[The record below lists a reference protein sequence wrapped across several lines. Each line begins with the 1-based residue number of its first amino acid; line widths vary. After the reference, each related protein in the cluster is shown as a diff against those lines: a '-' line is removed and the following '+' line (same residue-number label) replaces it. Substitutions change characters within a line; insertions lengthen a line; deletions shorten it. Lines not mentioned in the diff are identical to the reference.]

1 MLPSRPVRRCLLP
14 LDALVLVALALVCLV
29 VALIGAVLA
38 PFTSRRRILRLAA
51 WALSYCLVELASLA
65 AAGLLW
71 VRRVVPGRLGLRA
84 DAEWRAANQALLAWA
99 LGRVLAAG
107 RRWLGFHVVV
117 ADTSDAT
124 ALGRDE
130 PVLVLARHGGPGD
143 SFALAHLL
151 LTRYH
156 RRVRIVLKDVLQ
168 FDPLIDLL
176 LNRLGSCF
184 LGPSRGARED
194 PTGRLGALAGDL
206 GPGDALLLFPEG
218 ANWTPLRRT
227 RAIGRLRRERKPD
240 AARVATLMTNVLPP
254 RPAGVFAC
262 VDAHSGLD
270 VVVVAHAGLDRLVGV
285 RDVWERL
292 PLRTPMTVRA
302 WPTAP
307 VPPGE
312 DERLAWL
319 TLEWAVVDEW
329 VDAFHAGVIT
339 R

>member
-1 MLPSRPVRRCLLP
+1 MSWWRSLWC
-14 LDALVLVALALVCLV
+14 CLV

-38 PFTSRRRILRLAA
+38 PFTSRRRVLRIAA
-51 WALSYCLVELASLA
+51 WALSYCLVELAALA

-71 VRRVVPGRLGLRA
+71 LHRLVPGRLGLRG
-84 DAEWRAANQALLAWA
+84 DAAWRAANGALLAWA

-107 RRWLGFHVVV
+107 RRWLGFQVVV
-117 ADTSDAT
+117 ADSSDAT

-184 LGPSRGARED
+184 LGPSRGGGDD
-194 PTGRLGALAGDL
+194 PTRRLGALAGDL

-218 ANWTPLRRT
+218 ANWTPLRRQARHRPATTGAQT
-227 RAIGRLRRERKPD
+227 RSSEGGNVDDQRPATPSRRGVRLRRRPSGPGRRRGGPR
-240 AARVATLMTNVLPP
+240 RVSTGWS
-254 RPAGVFAC
+254 R
-262 VDAHSGLD
+262 
-270 VVVVAHAGLDRLVGV
+270 V

-307 VPPGE
+307 VPTGE